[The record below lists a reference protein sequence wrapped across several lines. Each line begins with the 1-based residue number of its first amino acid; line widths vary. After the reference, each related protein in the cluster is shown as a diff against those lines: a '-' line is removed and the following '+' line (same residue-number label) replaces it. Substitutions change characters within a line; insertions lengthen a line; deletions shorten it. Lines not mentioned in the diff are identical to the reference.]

1 MNSQIKHH
9 TARLRELL
17 KCLLSPKLSPK
28 LSKLPVRMAILA
40 HRNLAQ
46 NFTLSLSDT
55 FLLTYALKK
64 KKKKNY
70 DRVGTRKKISL
81 ILPFM
86 IPLPAFCPSSSPYI
100 NYPFSVGLKGNGGT
114 FFFCPAKMEELF
126 RALRNAN

>member
-64 KKKKNY
+64 KKKTMTELEL
-70 DRVGTRKKISL
+70 GKKLVSYSL
-81 ILPFM
+81 
-86 IPLPAFCPSSSPYI
+86 S
-100 NYPFSVGLKGNGGT
+100 
-114 FFFCPAKMEELF
+114 
-126 RALRNAN
+126 